1 MNMIKTYN
9 FEIHT
14 RPPRFE
20 ESKETR
26 MQNHYTK
33 TLTPWILLLLVGG
46 VAWAVGSLWPVL
58 GAPLAAILLGAGLAS
73 GVTRWELDSWFKAS
87 SRKLLLASVVM
98 LGFEMDLH
106 RIFAV
111 GKDIAGFMLATVI
124 FALTTAWIFSRLLRL
139 HGSAAIL
146 VGVGTSICG
155 GSAIMAAA
163 GVIRAKDED
172 VVQALSTIF
181 LFNILAAILFPIA
194 GHALGLDQHS
204 FGLWAG
210 TAINDTSSVLAA
222 TFSYGD
228 EAGRFGMIVKLTRT
242 LMILPVSIFLAV
254 WMHRQSKNA
263 GNLRGVIPWPI
274 IGFTL
279 AATAHFIIGNSHPSL
294 WHGTAFAG
302 RLLMVFALASIG
314 LVTNL
319 AEIWRKG
326 RRALGVGAL
335 TWGALSLFSL
345 FLVKL
350 I

>member
-1 MNMIKTYN
+1 MDMINTYN
-9 FEIHT
+9 FEIDT
-14 RPPRFE
+14 NPPKFE
-20 ESKETR
+20 ETKETC
-26 MQNHYTK
+26 MQNRYVDIFA
-33 TLTPWILLLLVGG
+33 PWILLLLVGG
-46 VAWAVGSLWPVL
+46 IAWLLGSHWPVL
-58 GAPLAAILLGAGLAS
+58 GAPLAAILLGASLAAK
-73 GVTRWELDSWFKAS
+73 VTHWKLDAWFKGA

-98 LGFEMDLH
+98 LGFEMDLQ

-111 GKDIAGFMLATVI
+111 GSDIAGFMLATVL
-124 FALTTAWIFSRLLRL
+124 FALASAWVFSRLLHLR
-139 HGSAAIL
+139 GNAAIL

-155 GSAIMAAA
+155 GSAIMAVA
-163 GVIRAKDED
+163 GVTHAKDED

-194 GHALGLDQHS
+194 GHALGLGQHP

-228 EAGRFGMIVKLTRT
+228 EAGRFGMVVKLTRT
-242 LMILPVSIFLAV
+242 LMILPVSLFLAF
-254 WMHRQSKNA
+254 WMRHQNKNT
-263 GNLRGVIPWPI
+263 GNFRKVLPWPV

-279 AATAHFIIGNSHPSL
+279 AATVHFLLGNAYPGI
-294 WHGTAFAG
+294 WHTTAFTG

-335 TWGALSLFSL
+335 TWVALSLFSL
-345 FLVKL
+345 MMVKL
-350 I
+350 V